1 MAARWAAWCVVMC
14 TGKWSG
20 TQTPARA
27 DAPLVSVVLKWAP
40 GLGTAPA
47 CLQLG
52 WVGGRHQGCG
62 ASLKWDLS

>member
-14 TGKWSG
+14 TEKWSG

-52 WVGGRHQGCG
+52 WVGAGTRDVVHP
-62 ASLKWDLS
+62 